1 MCYKTCL
8 YNLHILS
15 CLFMASIYIIMMD
28 HVCSHMNIRKLSCG
42 QIIRNYLN
50 EGTNTVSVKYNLK
63 NVYPDHLYQINTL
76 FKKNT
81 HTHTSP
87 SGASIQQDW
96 YMLVCV
102 RSTEPD
108 FDF

>member
-76 FKKNT
+76 LKKKT
-81 HTHTSP
+81 HEP
-87 SGASIQQDW
+87 QWGIKQDW

-108 FDF
+108 NDF